1 MSPRPPKTQPEAQTD
16 AQALDALVVDRV
28 SFAYGRRGQPALDE
42 VSFRAPGGRFTA
54 LLGPN
59 GAGKTTLMSLVT
71 RLFHSRGGSITVSGF
86 DLQRASRAAL
96 AAMGVVF
103 QRPTLDLD
111 LTVEQNLRYAASLQG
126 LNGRQAK
133 LRIADELE
141 RLGIEDRRGAAART
155 LSGGLR
161 RRAELARALLHEPR
175 LLILDEPTVG
185 LDIDSRRAIVAHV
198 HGLCRERGIAV
209 LWTTHLIDE
218 VWQDDQVVILGAGR
232 VRAIG
237 TIEQIL
243 AQSGRANLADAY
255 QQLTAPASTKA
266 AKS

>member
-1 MSPRPPKTQPEAQTD
+1 LSPPPTAH
-16 AQALDALVVDRV
+16 ADALVVDQI
-28 SFAYGRRGQPALDE
+28 SFAYARGQRALDQI
-42 VSFRAPGGRFTA
+42 SFRVPMGRFTA

-71 RLFHSRGGSITVSGF
+71 RLFHAREGSIAVCGF
-86 DLQRASRAAL
+86 DLQRAGRAAL
-96 AAMGVVF
+96 AAMGIVF

-126 LNGRQAK
+126 LPGNKAE
-133 LRIADELE
+133 LRIARELA
-141 RLGIEDRRGAAART
+141 RLAIGDRRRAPVRT

-161 RRAELARALLHEPR
+161 RRVELARALLHEPR

-185 LDIDSRRAIVAHV
+185 LDIDSRRAIVEHV
-198 HGLCRERGIAV
+198 HQLCAERHLAV

-218 VWQDDQVVILGAGR
+218 VWQGDQVVILGDGR

-237 TIEQIL
+237 TIDEVL
-243 AQSGRANLADAY
+243 AQAGCANLADAY
-255 QQLTAPASTKA
+255 RRLTAMATA
-266 AKS
+266 

>member
-1 MSPRPPKTQPEAQTD
+1 LSAI
-16 AQALDALVVDRV
+16 DALVVDGV
-28 SFAYGRRGQPALDE
+28 SFAYGRRERALDD
-42 VSFRAPGGRFTA
+42 VRFRVPAGSFTA

-96 AAMGVVF
+96 AAMGIVF
-103 QRPTLDLD
+103 QRLTLDLD

-126 LNGRQAK
+126 LPAGLAEQ
-133 LRIADELE
+133 RIDEELE
-141 RLGIEDRRGAAART
+141 RLGIAARRRAAVRT

-161 RRAELARALLHEPR
+161 RRVELARALLHRPR

-185 LDIDSRRAIVAHV
+185 LDIDSRRSIVEHV
-198 HGLCRERGIAV
+198 HRLCQERDLAV

-218 VWQDDQVVILGAGR
+218 IWPDDQIVILGEGR
-232 VRAIG
+232 VRAVG
-237 TIEQIL
+237 TSEAVL
-243 AQSGRANLADAY
+243 AQAGCANLADAY
-255 QQLTAPASTKA
+255 KQLTLA
-266 AKS
+266 ARA

>member
-1 MSPRPPKTQPEAQTD
+1 LSPAAQD
-16 AQALDALVVDRV
+16 ADALVVDRV
-28 SFAYGRRGQPALDE
+28 SFAYSRGQPALDE
-42 VSFRAPGGRFTA
+42 VGFRVPAGRFTA

-71 RLFHSRGGSITVSGF
+71 RLFHARAGSITVCGF

-96 AAMGVVF
+96 AAMGIVF

-126 LNGRQAK
+126 LPGGLAK
-133 LRIADELE
+133 RRIAQELE
-141 RLGIEDRRGAAART
+141 RAAISDRRRAPART

-161 RRAELARALLHEPR
+161 RRVELARALLHEPR

-185 LDIDSRRAIVAHV
+185 LDIDSRRAIVEHV
-198 HGLCRERGIAV
+198 HHMCAERNLAV

-218 VWQDDQVVILGAGR
+218 IWPGDQVVILGDGR

-237 TIEQIL
+237 TIDEIL
-243 AQSGRANLADAY
+243 AQAGCANLADAY
-255 QQLTAPASTKA
+255 RQLTAVAKA
-266 AKS
+266 